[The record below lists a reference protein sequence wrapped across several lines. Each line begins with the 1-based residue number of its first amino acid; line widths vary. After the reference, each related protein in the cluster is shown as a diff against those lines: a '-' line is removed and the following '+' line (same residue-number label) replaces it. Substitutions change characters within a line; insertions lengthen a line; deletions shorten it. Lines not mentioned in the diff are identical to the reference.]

1 MPDPY
6 LDSTLP
12 MDARVADLVGRMT
25 LDEKLAQIGCV
36 WSTQLVDDEAFSPER
51 AAELMPHGT
60 GHVTRI
66 AASTGLR
73 PRQNA
78 AYMNAIQHWLVDH
91 TRLGIPAL
99 VHEESAAGFCARDA
113 TQFPQAIGLAATW
126 DPAGVEAVGRVIR
139 DQMLAVGARQT
150 LAPVL
155 DVTRE
160 PRWGRVEETFGEC
173 PYLVSRLGVAYVRG
187 VQGDDLATGVAATGK
202 HFLGYGMPE
211 GGMNHASAR
220 IGPRELREVYARPFE
235 AAIREAGLASVM
247 NAYNDVDGLPC
258 GGSRQILDDLLR
270 GELGFNGVV
279 VADYFTTILLIHWH
293 HIATDKGEAGQ
304 RALEAGLDVELP
316 ALDCYGD
323 PLKERVE
330 SGLLDVAI
338 VDRAVSRLLRMKF
351 ALGLFEKPYVDEDT
365 AAAPYEDESS
375 AELARHLAARSVV
388 LLANDGTLPLSPD
401 TGSIAVLGPCADDTR
416 LQLGDYHYPAHLEM
430 IYKRKEA
437 GEQGILPSSDVI
449 AFAPGPY
456 YRPSV
461 SLLEGIR
468 QAAGSETL
476 VHTERGCELT
486 GSDRGGF
493 DAAIAAARKSDVA
506 VVCVG
511 GKSGLLPEDTSGE
524 FRDASDL
531 GLTGVQQEFVE
542 AIVAT
547 GTPTVVVLV
556 GGRIFSV
563 PWIAEHASALLEAFC
578 PGEQGGAGLA
588 DVIFGQVSP
597 AGRLPISMPRSV
609 GQVPVYYNHRS
620 GSGRSQMLGDYLDG
634 PTRPLFAFGH
644 GLSYTSFEYGPL
656 ELSNTTPGPTDS
668 VTISLDVTN
677 TGERASDEV
686 VQLYIRDE
694 VARCSRPVR
703 QLAGF
708 VRTHLAAGETQHIR
722 FHLDLSQ
729 LGYYDDEMRFVVE
742 PGFVKAEVGASSDDA
757 RSHARFE
764 ICGKLRLLET
774 ADIVPT
780 RVETSTSAPG

>member
-1 MPDPY
+1 MPHPYQDP
-6 LDSTLP
+6 TLP
-12 MDARVADLVGRMT
+12 IDARVDDLVARMT

-36 WSTQLVDDEAFSPER
+36 WSTQLVDDEAFSPDK
-51 AAELMPHGT
+51 AASLMPHGT

-73 PRQNA
+73 PRENA
-78 AYMNAIQHWLVDH
+78 AFMNDIQRWLVEH

-126 DPAGVEAVGRVIR
+126 DPDAALRVGEVIR
-139 DQMLAVGARQT
+139 AQMLSVGARQT

-155 DVTRE
+155 DVTRD
-160 PRWGRVEETFGEC
+160 PRWGRTEETFGEC
-173 PYLVSRLGVAYVRG
+173 PYLTSRMGVAYVRG
-187 VQGDDLATGVAATGK
+187 VQGDDLARGVVATGK

-211 GGMNHASAR
+211 GGLNHASAR

-258 GGSRQILDDLLR
+258 GGSRVILDDLLR
-270 GELGFNGVV
+270 GELGFEGVV
-279 VADYFTTILLIHWH
+279 VADYFTTGLLVHWH
-293 HIATDKGEAGQ
+293 KVAADKGEAGQ

-316 ALDCYGD
+316 ALDCYGA

-330 SGLLDVAI
+330 SGALDESF
-338 VDRAVSRLLRMKF
+338 VDRATKRLLRMKLE
-351 ALGLFEKPYVDEDT
+351 LGLFEAPYVDVD
-365 AAAPYEDESS
+365 AAEVPYADEAPV
-375 AELARHLAARSVV
+375 ALARELAARSVV
-388 LLANDGTLPLSPD
+388 LLKNDGVLPIGAG
-401 TGSIAVLGPCADDTR
+401 TGSIAVIGPCADDVR
-416 LQLGDYHYPAHLEM
+416 LQLGDYHYPSHLEM
-430 IYKRKEA
+430 IYKRTAE
-437 GEQGILPSSDVI
+437 GEQGILPSSDVV

-468 QAAGSETL
+468 TAAGDACEI
-476 VHTERGCELT
+476 HTAAGCALDDD
-486 GSDRGGF
+486 DRSGF
-493 DAAIAAARKSDVA
+493 DAAVAAAEASDVA

-531 GLTGVQQEFVE
+531 GLTGVQHALVE

-563 PWIAEHASALLEAFC
+563 PWIAEHASALAFAFC
-578 PGEQGGAGLA
+578 PGEQGGHGVA
-588 DVIFGQVSP
+588 DVLFGRVNP
-597 AGRLPISMPRSV
+597 AARLPISMPHSV

-620 GSGRSQMLGDYLDG
+620 GSGRSQMLGEYIDG

-644 GLSYTSFEYGPL
+644 GLSYTRFEYGDVS
-656 ELSNTTPGPTDS
+656 LSTATPDATDS
-668 VTISLDVTN
+668 VTVSLDVAN
-677 TGERASDEV
+677 VGDVDGDEV
-686 VQLYIRDE
+686 VQLYVRDE
-694 VARCSRPVR
+694 VARCSRPNK

-708 VRTHLAAGETQHIR
+708 VRTHIRAGESR
-722 FHLDLSQ
+722 RVSFELDLSQ
-729 LGYYDDEMRFVVE
+729 LGFHDEDMRFIVE
-742 PGFVKAEVGASSDDA
+742 PGFVWLEVGASATDA

-764 ICGKLRLLET
+764 IQGKLRELST

-780 RVETSTSAPG
+780 KVSVD